1 MLDRILL
8 KDMAFYG
15 HHGVLQEER
24 ERGQPFFVDV
34 ELLCDLH
41 RAGHTDRLEDT
52 LDYREVYRRVR
63 EVVEGPPRG
72 LLEAVAESIAHRL
85 LELDRVQEVHV
96 EVRKPHVR
104 LGGAVGYAAVRIV
117 RSRMPRPGPSAVE
130 ALGG

>member
-1 MLDRILL
+1 MRALDRILL

-15 HHGVLQEER
+15 HHGVFPEER
-24 ERGQPFFVDV
+24 ARGQPFFVDV

-41 RAGHTDRLEDT
+41 RAGHTDQLEDT

-63 EVVEGPPRG
+63 DVVEGPPRA

-85 LELDRVQEVHV
+85 LELDPVQEVWV

-104 LGGAVGYAAVRIV
+104 LGGAVGYAAVRIA
-117 RSRMPRPGPSAVE
+117 RSRMPRTAPSMGE
-130 ALGG
+130 